1 MGREILFKAKSG
13 VSGKWVEGLV
23 FNAGNIQYIYTKP
36 KSDGSRQEIYEVDPD
51 TICQYTGLTDKN
63 GKKIWEND
71 IIKYHFGDYYAPV
84 KFGEYQSCF
93 DSTTTCHV
101 GFYVDWDEKRDFRK
115 DLGYWIKMVDA
126 EVVGNIHDK
135 SEQQKDQRSTI
146 IYHDFMKKGRE

>member
-71 IIKYHFGDYYAPV
+71 IVKYHYGDYYAPV

-146 IYHDFMKKGRE
+146 ICRDFMKKGRE

>member
-71 IIKYHFGDYYAPV
+71 IVKYHYGDYYAPV

-101 GFYVDWDEKRDFRK
+101 GFYVDWDEKKDFRK

-135 SEQQKDQRSTI
+135 PEQQKDQRSTI
-146 IYHDFMKKGRE
+146 IYKDFMKKGRE

>member
-71 IIKYHFGDYYAPV
+71 IVKYHYGDYYAPV

-135 SEQQKDQRSTI
+135 PEQQKDQRSTI
-146 IYHDFMKKGRE
+146 IYKDFMKKGRE